1 MACDLLTIH
10 ERPVLRNARMI
21 LGFSGWMDGGDVS
34 TGAVDT
40 LVNKLDARMFAE
52 IASEDLYITSFPGS
66 MEISALFR
74 PHVTI
79 EDGLITAFEEPTNRF
94 YCSEADNLILLLGKE
109 PNFKWREYAA
119 CIFSVVEQFDVSLIC
134 FVGSVAG
141 LVPHTREPR
150 LFASVSD
157 ENLKPMLEKFRVRFT
172 DYDGPGSIVTYL
184 TRMAT
189 ERNIQMANLVAEIP
203 AYVQGANPRCIEA
216 VTRQVAGILNLQ
228 VNLDDLRTLG
238 DRMEEGL
245 SEIIEDRPELLERIH
260 NLEHDYDNDVFDTQ
274 MGDLKTWLEQ
284 QGIRM
289 D

>member
-1 MACDLLTIH
+1 MDCDLLTIH
-10 ERPVLRNARMI
+10 ERPTLRGARLV

-40 LVNKLDARMFAE
+40 LVNKLSARIFAE

-66 MEISALFR
+66 MEVSSLFR

-79 EDGLITAFEEPTNRF
+79 EDGLITAFEEPTNKF

-119 CIFSVVEQFDVSLIC
+119 RIFSVVEQFDVALIC

-157 ENLKPMLEKFRVRFT
+157 EKLKPMLEKFRVRFT

-216 VTRQVAGILNLQ
+216 VTRQVAAILNLQ

-260 NLEHDYDNDVFDTQ
+260 NLEQDYDNDVFDTQ

-284 QGIRM
+284 QGIRV

>member
-1 MACDLLTIH
+1 MNCDRLTIH
-10 ERPVLRNARMI
+10 ERPALRNARMI

-40 LVNKLDARMFAE
+40 LVNKLSARMFAE

-66 MEISALFR
+66 MEVSALFR

-79 EDGLITAFEEPTNRF
+79 EDGLITSFEETSNRF

-134 FVGSVAG
+134 VVGSVAG

-150 LFASVSD
+150 LFGSVSD
-157 ENLKPMLEKFRVRFT
+157 EDLKPMLDKFRVRFT
-172 DYDGPGSIVTYL
+172 DNDGPGSIVTYL

-189 ERNIQMANLVAEIP
+189 KRDIRMANLVAEIP

-216 VTRQVAGILNLQ
+216 VTRQVAGILDLQ
-228 VNLDDLRTLG
+228 IDLDDLRRLG

-245 SEIIEDRPELLERIH
+245 NEIIEDRPELLERIH

-284 QGIRM
+284 QGIRV